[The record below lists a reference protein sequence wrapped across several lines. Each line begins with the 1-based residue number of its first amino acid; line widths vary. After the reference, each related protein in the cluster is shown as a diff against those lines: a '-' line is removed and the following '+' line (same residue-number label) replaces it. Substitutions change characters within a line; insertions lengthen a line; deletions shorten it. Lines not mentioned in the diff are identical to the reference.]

1 MKTFGEVLWTVVVLL
16 AIAAM
21 LGLAGCSGAPRVPAV
36 VQVPVPVACLR
47 PGSVPP
53 LPAIASDAELARMDD
68 FDLVR
73 TLARERV
80 ELLAWFAEILPVLEA
95 CARAPAIDHFR
106 LRAL

>member
-1 MKTFGEVLWTVVVLL
+1 MKAAGEVLWTVVVLL

-36 VQVPVPVACLR
+36 VQVPVPGACLR

-95 CARAPAIDHFR
+95 CARVPLAPSWSIR
-106 LRAL
+106 R